1 MEKSTLKSYNDLFK
15 ETDGNTAKFYV
26 LYNTNLTYLLTAN
39 EIVTFYQIVHV
50 CNINR
55 NYASLNYLARL
66 LNHSNKTVQKSITK
80 LLQLNLIS
88 RERNYSGTYYYTLNL
103 EVIAD
108 VYNKLNSCHTLEERD
123 TFCKEYVKDCVEQN
137 GTVSNSAMEKFTTP
151 MEKNSTPMENFTT
164 GMEKITTPP
173 MEKFTTHISNMF
185 IKKDEFHNKNEFNN
199 ENESHNKDVEVG
211 ETANAETLNET
222 ANANSSFNN
231 NSNVGKESVST
242 DDVISKMFPELPIE
256 DRKKQ
261 ADANNSNGVADA
273 GTSSNINLNKSS
285 RNNLN
290 KTSVSIKN
298 KNLSNS
304 SIEEGTLNREPKNST
319 DVDSNN
325 VNNGTADTGI
335 SSNNDKI
342 EEQANADSNDENK
355 AFGSIEN
362 EKTTDCSNDRKSF
375 NREPENDV
383 IVDSNDVVTIDE
395 TALAKDYYQRVLYTE
410 SLEELE
416 SLSNEIKQL
425 PIKESYIKELL
436 QLIETTSEQFNEN
449 SEDASEFDLNES
461 LNNNPIFAR
470 VYNTVL
476 ASLSKFNLGTLVA
489 YKEQLQSDDLKE
501 LSQQEK
507 IELQN
512 LVENSIIKLQER
524 YSNIA

>member
-1 MEKSTLKSYNDLFK
+1 MEKKKSDYAVMM
-15 ETDGNTAKFYV
+15 ESQKFYV
-26 LYNTNLTYLLTAN
+26 LSNTNLFYLLNVYEFAVFN
-39 EIVTFYQIVHV
+39 QIIH
-50 CNINR
+50 INDIDM
-55 NYASLNYLARL
+55 NYASLNFLSELMNLSKNTVKKAVERL
-66 LNHSNKTVQKSITK
+66 VALQMIERKRSLN
-80 LLQLNLIS
+80 
-88 RERNYSGTYYYTLNL
+88 GTYCYTLNVPKI
-103 EVIAD
+103 EEI
-108 VYNKLNSCHTLEERD
+108 YNNVNSFRKIEDRKRYCDEYLASCGVPRNDTRVSRD
-123 TFCKEYVKDCVEQN
+123 
-137 GTVSNSAMEKFTTP
+137 GTRVPSDGSRVSQDGTRSV
-151 MEKNSTPMENFTT
+151 SRD
-164 GMEKITTPP
+164 G
-173 MEKFTTHISNMF
+173 THIKKISY
-185 IKKDEFHNKNEFNN
+185 KKDNLNNKDK
-199 ENESHNKDVEVG
+199 SYNKDVEVG

-231 NSNVGKESVST
+231 NSNVDKESVST
-242 DDVISKMFPELPIE
+242 DDVISEMFPELPIE
-256 DRKKQ
+256 D
-261 ADANNSNGVADA
+261 NS
-273 GTSSNINLNKSS
+273 
-285 RNNLN
+285 N

-298 KNLSNS
+298 KSNS

-325 VNNGTADTGI
+325 VNNGTADAGI

-342 EEQANADSNDENK
+342 EEQANA
-355 AFGSIEN
+355 
-362 EKTTDCSNDRKSF
+362 
-375 NREPENDV
+375 
-383 IVDSNDVVTIDE
+383 DSNDVVTIDE

>member
-1 MEKSTLKSYNDLFK
+1 MEKKKSDYAVMM
-15 ETDGNTAKFYV
+15 ESQKFYV
-26 LYNTNLTYLLTAN
+26 LSNTNLFYLLNVYEFAVFN
-39 EIVTFYQIVHV
+39 QIIH
-50 CNINR
+50 INDIDM
-55 NYASLNYLARL
+55 NYASLNFLSELMNLSKNTVKKAVERL
-66 LNHSNKTVQKSITK
+66 VALQMIERKRSLN
-80 LLQLNLIS
+80 
-88 RERNYSGTYYYTLNL
+88 GTYCYTLNVPKI
-103 EVIAD
+103 EEI
-108 VYNKLNSCHTLEERD
+108 YNNVNSFRKIEDRKRYCDEYLASCGVPRNDTRVSRD
-123 TFCKEYVKDCVEQN
+123 
-137 GTVSNSAMEKFTTP
+137 GTRVPSDGSRVSRD
-151 MEKNSTPMENFTT
+151 
-164 GMEKITTPP
+164 G
-173 MEKFTTHISNMF
+173 THIKKISY
-185 IKKDEFHNKNEFNN
+185 KKDNLNNKDK
-199 ENESHNKDVEVG
+199 SYNKDVEVG

-231 NSNVGKESVST
+231 NSNVDKESVST

-256 DRKKQ
+256 D
-261 ADANNSNGVADA
+261 NS
-273 GTSSNINLNKSS
+273 
-285 RNNLN
+285 N

-298 KNLSNS
+298 KSNS

-325 VNNGTADTGI
+325 VNNGTADAGI

-342 EEQANADSNDENK
+342 EEQANADSNDVNK
-355 AFGSIEN
+355 ALVSIEN
-362 EKTTDCSNDRKSF
+362 KKTTDCSNEGKSF

>member
-1 MEKSTLKSYNDLFK
+1 
-15 ETDGNTAKFYV
+15 
-26 LYNTNLTYLLTAN
+26 
-39 EIVTFYQIVHV
+39 
-50 CNINR
+50 
-55 NYASLNYLARL
+55 
-66 LNHSNKTVQKSITK
+66 
-80 LLQLNLIS
+80 
-88 RERNYSGTYYYTLNL
+88 
-103 EVIAD
+103 
-108 VYNKLNSCHTLEERD
+108 
-123 TFCKEYVKDCVEQN
+123 
-137 GTVSNSAMEKFTTP
+137 
-151 MEKNSTPMENFTT
+151 
-164 GMEKITTPP
+164 
-173 MEKFTTHISNMF
+173 MF

-273 GTSSNINLNKSS
+273 GT
-285 RNNLN
+285 
-290 KTSVSIKN
+290 
-298 KNLSNS
+298 
-304 SIEEGTLNREPKNST
+304 
-319 DVDSNN
+319 
-325 VNNGTADTGI
+325 